1 MQWLRGFASAS
12 GLPDGFRISIARY
25 AWFPAAF
32 MATLRLC
39 AFSDASGRGQT
50 DRCRGAIGSLVRE
63 RSVCSE
69 PPQSL
74 PPGLPLWPGLNRVSC
89 FLPVGSG
96 ADFGSIIIHSLSSVT
111 ERYTVRACI
120 GPPIR
125 LIFVL
130 GVILTTEGVM
140 DFTLGLL
147 SAVALIIM
155 TAVVVTVWE
164 LFEKWE
170 VEAQRR
176 DDDPFS

>member
-1 MQWLRGFASAS
+1 MIVQL
-12 GLPDGFRISIARY
+12 
-25 AWFPAAF
+25 
-32 MATLRLC
+32 
-39 AFSDASGRGQT
+39 
-50 DRCRGAIGSLVRE
+50 GAMTTMLLNRPVPVKIV
-63 RSVCSE
+63 V
-69 PPQSL
+69 PPLGL

-147 SAVALIIM
+147 AAVALIIM

-164 LFEKWE
+164 LFERWE
-170 VEAQRR
+170 GGLNKGMTTRFPESS
-176 DDDPFS
+176 D